1 MKKTKKA
8 IASLAIAGMV
18 LTSIP
23 FNALAESVVP
33 PRLGGYT
40 AEQTAVLI
48 AEQTG
53 WTGTVVLASSASYGM
68 VDALTASPLATYLQ
82 APILLTEAKNVLNAD
97 TKAELIK
104 LKAKTVYV
112 TSGTAVI
119 SQAVLDEL
127 KGMGIA
133 VIPLGGTD
141 RFHTS
146 VNIAKKM
153 IELGAPVSKAAV
165 AFGWLNQDALSIA
178 SIASAQNQPILLTEK
193 DSIPASVKAFLA
205 ENPNVKSTD
214 VIGGTGVISEAVKA
228 QLPNPTRLFGSTAY
242 DTNLAVL
249 KAFDSFLK
257 YDNVFI
263 ANGITGIDALT
274 GAPLAAKYKAGI
286 VLTSG
291 TANEGTDYAKSK
303 MTSASIVT
311 ALGGTAVV
319 PEVVRSGAVSVTPPT
334 PPIGGGGTPDT
345 TAPVIA
351 LIGSSTVN
359 VVNGAAYVDA
369 GASVTDNVNTGLI
382 ATVTYTKNGN
392 PVGSIDTFAAGTY
405 VVRYN
410 VSDTASNAAVQVT
423 RTVIVAPKL
432 VNDVTGLTNALA
444 DARITHIE
452 FTGNIT
458 QPLTTVGRSVSID
471 FGAYVLTG
479 NLLFAHALTGTSTL
493 SGTALKSITGSLT
506 VDTPNASFVNNV
518 VVNGAIN
525 VINIVP
531 GTWTETAD
539 GNIITIT
546 DEDGAT
552 ITIVGNPG
560 DITVS
565 EDASGDLSI
574 NVNPGATVASITSNA
589 RADITVGAGANVTDI
604 IIGAGA
610 GGSTIVNNGTA
621 QNMTVLA
628 GANNTTITNSGTTG
642 TVTSDAPITLQVTG
656 GTTGTVTA
664 NANMTLNVTAGASV
678 TDVNVAAGG
687 TGSTIT
693 NNGTTGTVT
702 SNAPMTLNAT
712 GGTTGTV
719 TANAPMALQ
728 VATGAAVTNVNVAAG
743 GTGST
748 ITNNGTTGTVTS
760 NAPMTLNATGGT
772 TGTVT
777 ANAPMALQVATG
789 AAVTNVNVAAGGTG
803 STITNNGTT
812 GTVTSNAAITLNVAG
827 GTTSSVTANAPMT
840 LNVTGGTT
848 NTVTANAQ
856 MTLQVAAG
864 AAVTDIN
871 VGADGDGTTITN
883 SGTTGNVTVEAGAA
897 GTAITITNTGTA
909 TNVTTNEPITLVNNN
924 IITSATTGIGG
935 NIDPAG
941 STVAYIVISLTDLI
955 TAVNGAVA
963 NNDVIVA
970 LQALAAN
977 SPLDVATIVSDN
989 AVAYVA
995 DFAVNPTTTV
1005 AQIRARVDAVN
1016 AAKIA
1021 LLAAIAEAEA
1031 KVEANYT
1038 TESWSTMQNTLTAAN
1053 ACKTSSSTA
1062 IQVLAAT
1069 NNLKSAITALV
1080 SKTVLITAIDTATT
1094 LVGSKIV
1101 GAAVGNVAQAA
1112 VDAFQATI
1120 NAATVVKN
1128 SPIATQAQ
1136 VDAQVAALAI
1146 ATTNFNMAIITEV
1159 ATIYTALNT
1168 AVSNATTLIGSKTVG
1183 TAIGNV
1189 SQATLDAFQAAI
1201 VAATAV
1207 KDDANA
1213 TQAQVDAQ
1221 VTALA
1226 SATINFNNAIIK
1238 VAPVSK
1244 TTLNTAIVNATA
1256 LIASKSVGTATGQVS
1271 ITAKKTFQAAI
1282 DSAAIVN
1289 NNASATQPQVNA
1301 QVAALATA
1309 TTNFNNAIIKGFDNL
1324 VDKIMEVYGG
1334 LSDTDKDSLLLAKTA
1349 LQGFN
1354 VADPKWDAIIN
1365 PLLTAQVIALF
1376 GDSATAK
1383 SALIGYMKDFGTL
1396 QYSTDRFTL
1405 ESNIDT
1411 FKNNNLATFRTLFGN
1426 DFTMDQFSRFLIAVQ
1441 EALPGVINSSG
1452 VSLIDLSDNTST
1464 EIKDQLVAWTKAAA
1478 HVVADP
1484 TTDNPYNLF
1493 ATKLSDLGLTMDKV
1507 VDAQRLLGEEIDPD
1521 NAAEKAI
1528 TRAAI
1533 RSQIIC
1539 TIPATMTIGQI
1550 TEFKISVT
1558 GINSGAIELV
1568 NLLDWYSDDP
1578 SVIITTISG
1587 RRAIHAVQAGSA
1599 IITAHKSGGTPG
1611 TSNELVRITVTVPA
1625 N

>member
-678 TDVNVAAGG
+678 TD
-687 TGSTIT
+687 
-693 NNGTTGTVT
+693 
-702 SNAPMTLNAT
+702 
-712 GGTTGTV
+712 
-719 TANAPMALQ
+719 
-728 VATGAAVTNVNVAAG
+728 VNVAAG